1 MAEQIL
7 LVDDDPQILRGYTRL
22 LQNNFQIVTALS
34 GQQGLE
40 AIDQAGPYAIVVA
53 DMRMPQMDGVQ
64 FLAEV
69 KKRTPH
75 TIRVMLT
82 GNADLQ
88 TAIDA
93 VNQGN
98 IFRFLTKP
106 CPIDIMTRVLKAGIE
121 QYRLVTAERE
131 LLEKTLNGSVK
142 LLIEILSLSNP
153 IVFSRANRITN
164 WVGQMATQLQ
174 LPDVWRFKLA
184 AMLCQI
190 GYIGLPHEII
200 NKIEARIPLT
210 EAEQKAFL
218 EHPAVGRQLLAHIP
232 RMELIAQMIENQL
245 QPYSHSPVSPQQ
257 LNSDKD
263 IIALGA
269 QLIRLALDLDQQII
283 QGLSEQAAL
292 TILGKRPDEY
302 NPYLLAV
309 LGSAAQSEVIYEFRE
324 IRLVEL
330 ELGMV
335 LDRDVWSRNGVLLV
349 QQGEEV
355 TFTTLIRLRNFAGGV
370 GIREPL
376 YIRVNASTP
385 EAE

>member
-34 GQQGLE
+34 GPQGLE
-40 AIDQAGPYAIVVA
+40 AIDQAGPYGVVVA
-53 DMRMPQMDGVQ
+53 DMRMPEMDGVQ

-75 TIRVMLT
+75 TVRIMLT

-93 VNQGN
+93 VNQGS

-106 CPIDIMTRVLKAGIE
+106 CPIDVMTGVLKAGIE

-164 WVGQMATQLQ
+164 RIGQIATQFN
-174 LPDVWRFKLA
+174 LPDVWRFKMA

-200 NKIEARIPLT
+200 EKIEAKMPLT
-210 EAEQKAFL
+210 EAEQKTFL
-218 EHPAVGRQLLAHIP
+218 DHPAVGRQLLAHIP

-245 QPYSHSPVSPQQ
+245 QPYSHHPVSPQQ

-269 QLIRLALDLDQQII
+269 QLIRFALDLDQQIT

-292 TILGKRPDEY
+292 TVLGKRPDEY

-309 LGSAAQSEVIYEFRE
+309 LGNTAQSEIVYEFRE

-335 LDRDVWSRNGVLLV
+335 LERDVWSRNGVLLV

-376 YIRVNASTP
+376 YIRVSASTP

>member
-34 GQQGLE
+34 GPQGLE
-40 AIDQAGPYAIVVA
+40 AVDQAGPYAVVVA
-53 DMRMPQMDGVQ
+53 DMRMPEMDGVQ

-75 TIRVMLT
+75 TVRIMLT

-93 VNQGN
+93 VNQGS

-106 CPIDIMTRVLKAGIE
+106 CPIDVMTGVLKAGIE
-121 QYRLVTAERE
+121 QYRLVMAERE

-164 WVGQMATQLQ
+164 RIGQIATQFN
-174 LPDVWRFKLA
+174 LPDVWRFKMA

-200 NKIEARIPLT
+200 EKIEARIPLT
-210 EAEQKAFL
+210 EAEQKTFL
-218 EHPAVGRQLLAHIP
+218 DHPAVGRQLLAHIP

-245 QPYSHSPVSPQQ
+245 QPYSHHPVSPQQ

-269 QLIRLALDLDQQII
+269 QLIRFALDLDQQIT

-292 TILGKRPDEY
+292 TVLGKRPDEY

-309 LGSAAQSEVIYEFRE
+309 LGSTAQNEVVYEFRE

-385 EAE
+385 ESE